1 MRQTWPATFIDG
13 TPKDTANDA
22 RSLFSFLSAANPNY
36 FEHTAVLPWERPRV
50 HGPHAAGAVSRTGV
64 ETMHTSKTLSI
75 ILMAMTLSVPRLA
88 AQTSS
93 GSIAGGL
100 RDPQDGA
107 VPSATVILTEQ
118 ERKTQFTAK
127 TDSEGRF
134 VFPQLL
140 PGRYDLIITAPGFR
154 KVERKDISLLAN
166 DKITVGI
173 ITLEVGEVS
182 QTVEVSA
189 QVVQLKTESS
199 ERSDAIVGREIQE
212 LAVNSRSYLQFA
224 GLATGVVSTA
234 NLTTGGHSGL
244 ANISANGQRFDHN
257 QLTLDGIGNVD
268 TGNNGDQLAT
278 ISLDAVQEYKIL
290 TSSYQAEYGR
300 SAGAQISVVTKS
312 GTSSFHGSAYL
323 YHRHEGLNANNWK
336 NNRDGLPRQLF
347 RFNDPG
353 YTVGGPIFI
362 PGHFNRDRKKLFF
375 FWSQEFQEQLKPQ
388 DRRDA
393 TFPTALERTGDF
405 SQSVDKNGNAFHFI
419 RDPLSG
425 QPCNAANTAGCFQDG
440 GVLGRIPAN
449 SLYGPGIAALN
460 FFPAPNALGNKGF
473 NYRSQIPDSYPRRES
488 LIRGDYNLSAK
499 SKMFS
504 HYLINS
510 DSVTSAYGSFVLGAG
525 FPKVPITDTRPGKS
539 FVVSATT
546 LINSTTAN
554 EATFGYGHNQ
564 INIDPVNGGLSRAA
578 SGVNIPVL
586 YPAAVQGDFIP
597 RFAYAGTRIGNQ
609 QRIGTNNAPFFNY
622 NSTLDWIDN
631 LSKIWNR
638 HVFKTGIYVQRSRK
652 DQTSFANA
660 NGDIDFSD
668 TSSNP
673 LDTGFGF
680 ANMAIGVFT
689 TFNQA
694 SGYFTGEY
702 RYTNVEW
709 YLQDQWKIARRLTL
723 DYGMRFYWIQPQ
735 FDAALQTS
743 TFLPGRFDR
752 AAEVRLY
759 QPTLNSSGQRA
770 GFDPVTGQSVPASAI
785 GKIVPNSGNTLD
797 GIARAGKDVSKYLIK
812 NRGIHYSPRLGFA
825 YDVTGKQSLVL
836 RAGGA
841 ILYDRFQGNE
851 VFDML
856 TNPPT
861 TLAPTVV
868 NGFLKDIDPKNVLL
882 APVGLN
888 AFDFNGFV
896 PTTYSYH
903 FGVQSKLPMDFIL
916 DTAYVGSQN
925 RHELQRRNLNAIPY
939 GATFL
944 PQNQDCT
951 KFSGTCSQGPYSGSQ
966 AFDANFLRPYPGFGD
981 IIMHEFGG
989 TSNYNSL
996 QTSVNRRFAKG
1007 FFFGFNWTWSRAL
1020 GTTSDRTGFNRID
1033 NLTRLANYGPLSF
1046 DRLHTVNIF
1055 YTYELPRI
1063 FRSGPAHSLIDG
1075 WQISGA
1081 TLFQSGAPY
1090 QVSFSIPG
1098 VGNQNITGSYT
1109 EPARVK
1115 LIGNPL
1121 SAITG
1126 DEYHR
1131 LNPAAFAPPPVG
1143 SIGLD
1148 SPTNY
1153 LRGPGIN
1160 NTNLSIQK
1168 SFFVSEGARFE
1179 LRADAF
1185 NVFNHTQFN
1194 GVNSTINF
1202 KSLSDPTITNLYQ
1215 NPDGTINNINGF
1227 GTVSGA
1233 RDPRIMQLVVRF
1245 QF

>member
-1 MRQTWPATFIDG
+1 MVSLALAVPV
-13 TPKDTANDA
+13 
-22 RSLFSFLSAANPNY
+22 RS
-36 FEHTAVLPWERPRV
+36 
-50 HGPHAAGAVSRTGV
+50 
-64 ETMHTSKTLSI
+64 
-75 ILMAMTLSVPRLA
+75 
-88 AQTSS
+88 QTSS
-93 GSIAGGL
+93 GSIAGSV
-100 RDPQDGA
+100 RDAQDA
-107 VPSATVILTEQ
+107 ATANATVTIAEQ
-118 ERKTQFTAK
+118 QRKTTYTAK
-127 TDSEGRF
+127 TDAEGRF

-140 PGRYDLIITAPGFR
+140 PGIYSISVEAPGFK
-154 KVERKDISLLAN
+154 KVERKDIALLAN
-166 DKITVGI
+166 DKISVGN
-173 ITLEVGEVS
+173 ITLQIGGISE
-182 QTVEVSA
+182 TVVVSA
-189 QVVQLKTESS
+189 QAVELKTESS
-199 ERSDAIVGREIQE
+199 ERSDAIVGKQITD
-212 LAVNSRSYLQFA
+212 LAVNSRSYLQLA

-234 NLTTGGHSGL
+234 NLTTGGHGGL

-257 QLTLDGIGNVD
+257 QLTLNGIGNVD

-312 GTSSFHGSAYL
+312 GASSFHGSGYL

-353 YTVGGPIFI
+353 YTIGGPIFI
-362 PGHFNRDRKKLFF
+362 PGHFNKDRKKLFF

-393 TFPTALERTGDF
+393 TFPTQLERKGDF
-405 SQSVDKNGNAFHFI
+405 SQSVDKNGNPFSYI

-425 QPCNAANTAGCFQDG
+425 QPCKAGNTAGCFRDG
-440 GVLGRIPAN
+440 GVLGRIPADR
-449 SLYGPGIAALN
+449 LYAPGMAILN
-460 FFPAPNALGNKGF
+460 FFPAPNALGKGF

-488 LIRGDYNLSAK
+488 LIRLDYNPSPK
-499 SKMFS
+499 WKVFG
-504 HYLINS
+504 HYLDNK

-525 FPKVPITDTRPGKS
+525 FPKVPITDVRPGRS
-539 FVVSATT
+539 IVVSLTT

-564 INIDPVNGGLSRAA
+564 INIDPVNNGLTATATGIS
-578 SGVNIPVL
+578 IPML
-586 YPAAVQGDFIP
+586 YPGAVQKDFIP
-597 RFAYAGTRIGNQ
+597 RFAYDGTRIGNQ

-631 LSKIWNR
+631 LSKVWNQ
-638 HVFKTGIYVQRSRK
+638 HVFKTGIYIQRSRK

-660 NGDIDFSD
+660 NGDINFSD
-668 TSSNP
+668 SSSNP

-680 ANMAIGVFT
+680 ANMAIGVFSS
-689 TFNQA
+689 FNQA
-694 SGYFTGEY
+694 SGYFTGKY

-743 TFLPGRFDR
+743 TFLPGRFDP
-752 AAEVRLY
+752 ALAVRLY
-759 QPTLNSSGQRA
+759 RPTINSSGQKT

-785 GKIVPNSGNTLD
+785 GKIVPNSGNTLN
-797 GIARAGKDVSKYLIK
+797 GIAQAGRDISKYLIE
-812 NRGIHYSPRLGFA
+812 NRGVHYSPRLGFA
-825 YDVTGKQSLVL
+825 YDITGRQSLVL
-836 RAGGA
+836 RAGAA

-861 TLAPTVV
+861 TVAPTLV
-868 NGFLKDIDPKNVLL
+868 NGFLKDVDSKNVLL

-888 AFDFNGFV
+888 AFDFNGSV

-903 FGVQSKLPMDFIL
+903 FGIQSKLPFRFIL

-925 RHELQRRNLNAIPY
+925 RHELERRNLNAIPY
-939 GATFL
+939 GVTFL
-944 PQNQDCT
+944 AQNQDCT
-951 KFSGTCSQGPYSGSQ
+951 KFSGGTCPPAPYSGSQ
-966 AFDANFLRPYPGFGD
+966 AYDANFLRPYPGFGD
-981 IIMHEFGG
+981 ITLHEFGG

-1007 FFFGFNWTWSRAL
+1007 LFFGFNWTWSRAL
-1020 GTTSDRTGFNRID
+1020 GTTSDRGGFNRVD

-1055 YTYELPRI
+1055 YTYDVPSV
-1063 FRSGPAHSLIDG
+1063 FHGGPAHALLDG
-1075 WQISGA
+1075 WEISGA
-1081 TLFQSGAPY
+1081 TQFQSGEPFG
-1090 QVSFSIPG
+1090 VGFSIPG
-1098 VGNQNITGSYT
+1098 VGNTNLTGSYT

-1121 SAITG
+1121 SGISG

-1153 LRGPGIN
+1153 LRRPGIN
-1160 NTNLSIQK
+1160 NTNLSLQK
-1168 SFFVSEGARFE
+1168 SFAIREGTRFE

-1185 NVFNHTQFN
+1185 NVFNHTQFSDIN
-1194 GVNSTINF
+1194 NTVNF
-1202 KSLSDPTITNLYQ
+1202 KSLTDPTITNLYR

-1227 GTVSGA
+1227 GTVRGA